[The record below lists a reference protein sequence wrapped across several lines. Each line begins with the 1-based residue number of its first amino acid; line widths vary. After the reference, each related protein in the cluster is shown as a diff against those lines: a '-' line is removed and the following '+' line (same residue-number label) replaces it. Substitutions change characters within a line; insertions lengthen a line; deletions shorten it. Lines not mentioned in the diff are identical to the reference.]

1 MILKCNKNDDKN
13 ALLMYLYMKEINKHV
28 KRIYE
33 KRAGNTN
40 EKR

>member
-1 MILKCNKNDDKN
+1 MKYKRHDDKN
-13 ALLMYLYMKEINKHV
+13 ALLMYLYMKEIWKHV